1 MILLKKPD
9 EFVDWVALG
18 SMLGTTITV
27 MASSILWAFGIL
39 NIGEHVAIIAV
50 TISLY
55 IIVMLVCIGFLF
67 YQMEKIAKELRE
79 INDRI

>member
-55 IIVMLVCIGFLF
+55 IIVMLVCIGFLS